1 MSDFD
6 VSIEAQIDALHAEAE
21 ELRDRAKHPAQTETG
36 AEILRRAATRK
47 VKQAARLRAQAGA
60 DA

>member
-6 VSIEAQIDALHAEAE
+6 ISIEAQIDALHAEAE
-21 ELRDRAKHPAQTETG
+21 ELRDLSRHPAQTTDT
-36 AEILRRAATRK
+36 ADRLRIAARRK
-47 VKQAARLRAQAGA
+47 IHQAARLRAQAGA